1 MYDLYADGIP
11 VYKIM
16 QYNVQYLISNEEKGK
31 TTQ

>member
-1 MYDLYADGIP
+1 MHDLYADGI
-11 VYKIM
+11 YKIM